1 MKNKKK
7 KKHFLLQ
14 RMAILATTTSKEEF
28 EEKLKVVWAPQ
39 PKEIQ
44 DEEAFSSS
52 NYLQVVKMIATEY

>member
-1 MKNKKK
+1 
-7 KKHFLLQ
+7 
-14 RMAILATTTSKEEF
+14 MAVLDAATSEEEF
-28 EEKLKVVWAPQ
+28 EERLRAVWAPQ